1 MGLACH
7 RAGQLE
13 SLPGFRRVCPLA
25 AWVRLRV
32 KGGQMGLLRTV
43 VLGRKQGLRAK
54 LKSALCGGTCSTES
68 AADVAHREDP
78 VVAVGEQALSLGLE
92 APKDVTPPEG
102 FEVVL
107 HKDAL
112 KDGEL
117 VEIIIAGTAIA
128 VAKFDGAFHAI
139 DNRCPHAEGPL
150 GEGKMDGP
158 VVTCPYHGW
167 EFDVRD
173 GACLTDSDCSI
184 QSFEVKVVGDA
195 VCVAA

>member
-1 MGLACH
+1 
-7 RAGQLE
+7 
-13 SLPGFRRVCPLA
+13 
-25 AWVRLRV
+25 
-32 KGGQMGLLRTV
+32 MGLLRTV
-43 VLGRKQGLRAK
+43 ILGRKEGIRSK
-54 LKSALCGGTCSTES
+54 LKSALCGGTCS
-68 AADVAHREDP
+68 ADSDDPVARKEDP

-112 KDGEL
+112 AEGEL

-128 VAKFDGAFHAI
+128 VAKFDGEFRAI
-139 DNRCPHAEGPL
+139 DNRCPHADGPL
-150 GEGKMDGP
+150 GEGELDGP
-158 VVTCPYHGW
+158 VVKCPYHGW

-173 GACLTDSDCSI
+173 GSCLTSSDCSI
-184 QSFEVKVVGDA
+184 KTFEVRVIGDA